1 VLVVDDAVDAAQ
13 SMAYLLRGMG
23 HAVEYVTDPR
33 LALQAARRLTPDII
47 LLDLGMPHIDGYQL
61 APTFRRELGERA
73 VCIVAVTAYG
83 QAQDREKS
91 RKAGFDAH
99 VLKPIDMSLLES
111 ILKTLM
117 DGGTLK

>member
-1 VLVVDDAVDAAQ
+1 VLIVDDAVDVAQ
-13 SMAYLLRGMG
+13 SMTYLLRDMG
-23 HAVEYVTDPR
+23 HTVEYVTDPR

-61 APTFRRELGERA
+61 APTFRRELREHP
-73 VCIVAVTAYG
+73 VCIVAVSAYG
-83 QAQDREKS
+83 QAKDREKT

-99 VLKPIDMSLLES
+99 VLKPVDISLLES

-117 DGGTLK
+117 NPGAP